1 MHFLYIAVTF
11 NTFLQINICYS
22 FHSIHFLFKF
32 DLRSESS
39 YNVAKS
45 ILVKIAKKH
54 GSSFNPAMNFFVAN
68 INYEEETG
76 KQIYSW

>member
-1 MHFLYIAVTF
+1 MHFLCNVKSPC
-11 NTFLQINICYS
+11 FLQIDICYS
-22 FHSIHFLFKF
+22 LHVLHFSLKF

-76 KQIYSW
+76 KKIYS